1 MHSISPQQRTIID
14 SLAIGLNADEV
25 AEDLSITEL
34 SVISNTQLLAI
45 LHAANACYRAGF
57 PLIDDATYDHQYLAE
72 LQQRDPTHEF

>member
-34 SVISNTQLLAI
+34 SVLSNTQLLAI
-45 LHAANACYRAGF
+45 LYRR
-57 PLIDDATYDHQYLAE
+57 LII
-72 LQQRDPTHEF
+72 